1 MDDNDKHGVRG
12 EIGLQSPEA
21 TNVIIQHTE
30 SDINQNSVPSMVS
43 AHSGISADIPTYC
56 TDNYKI
62 RQNITHEHESLDTTH
77 RVACRHQIESVDGHL
92 TTGLQT
98 AAFGHLHQEIS
109 EKTAIL
115 SFENSSQETTS
126 TQDCSDF
133 IEVKQ

>member
-21 TNVIIQHTE
+21 TNVIIQHTK

-43 AHSGISADIPTYC
+43 AHSGISADIPAYC

-62 RQNITHEHESLDTTH
+62 RQNKKYEHEPMETTHED
-77 RVACRHQIESVDGHL
+77 AFRHQIESVDGHL
-92 TTGLQT
+92 TTCLQT